1 MRNRLFNFL
10 IISKIFIFYQINAQ
24 TWTQIFSNQS
34 KNLNAVEFANDSI
47 GWIMGNDGIILY
59 TNNSGNSWSTQTS
72 GTTKNLMDLHV
83 FNKDTVVAVGEDAVF
98 IYTLNGGTSWTVQT
112 VNMNYGGS
120 FNIDYFYAIHGH
132 NEVANSPFFV
142 GVGGSGSN
150 PGKLFTSDINRSWK
164 NASFGD
170 VLGSAASAGTIND
183 VYTWSVGSNSYAFTV
198 GQGSFNDGIIQRR
211 YQGSEEV
218 KFTFSNSYSKFRVL

>member
-34 KNLNAVEFANDSI
+34 KNLHAVEFANDSI

-98 IYTLNGGTSWTVQT
+98 LYTLNGGTSWTVQT

-132 NEVANSPFFV
+132 NEVANTFLYRSRRRCSTLEAIFI
-142 GVGGSGSN
+142 SYN
-150 PGKLFTSDINRSWK
+150 DHGKMPVLEIYLEVLLLQVQFTMFIH
-164 NASFGD
+164 GLM
-170 VLGSAASAGTIND
+170 VLIFMHLQL
-183 VYTWSVGSNSYAFTV
+183 VKVHLMMVSYKE
-198 GQGSFNDGIIQRR
+198 GIR
-211 YQGSEEV
+211 EV
-218 KFTFSNSYSKFRVL
+218 KK